1 MNEIQQDQLKHDI
14 KQLIIDTLNIQD
26 VKPED
31 VPNDAPLFGD
41 NNPMGLD
48 SIDGIEIIMAVQ
60 RKYTVRMDDQNV
72 ARFIL
77 ESINTIA
84 DFVTKELET
93 QKS

>member
-1 MNEIQQDQLKHDI
+1 MSEIQQDQLKHDI
-14 KQLIIDTLNIQD
+14 KQLIIDTLNIQE

-60 RKYTVRMDDQNV
+60 RKYKVRMDDQNV

-84 DFVTKELET
+84 EFVTKESEA
-93 QKS
+93 QNS

>member
-1 MNEIQQDQLKHDI
+1 MTQSSQEQLKHDI
-14 KQLIIDTLNIQD
+14 KQLIIDTLNIKD

-31 VPNDAPLFGD
+31 VPNEASLFGD

-60 RKYTVRMDDQNV
+60 RKYNVRMDDQNV

-84 DFVTKELET
+84 EFVTKE
-93 QKS
+93 QAK

>member
-1 MNEIQQDQLKHDI
+1 MTQISQDQLKHEI
-14 KQLIIDTLNIQD
+14 KQLIIDTLNIKD

-31 VPNDAPLFGD
+31 VPNDAALFGE

-60 RKYTVRMDDQNV
+60 RKYNVRMDDQNV

-84 DFVTKELET
+84 EFVTKELS
-93 QKS
+93 K

>member
-1 MNEIQQDQLKHDI
+1 MNQIQPDQLKHDI
-14 KQLIIDTLNIQD
+14 KQLIIDTLNIKD
-26 VKPED
+26 IKPED
-31 VPNDAPLFGD
+31 VPDDAPLFGD

-60 RKYTVRMDDQNV
+60 RKYKVRMDDQNV

-84 DFVTKELET
+84 DFVSKELET
-93 QKS
+93 QNS

>member
-1 MNEIQQDQLKHDI
+1 MTQSSQDQLKHDI
-14 KQLIIDTLNIQD
+14 KQLIIDTLNIND

-31 VPNDAPLFGD
+31 VPDDAPLFGE
-41 NNPMGLD
+41 NNVMGLD

-60 RKYTVRMDDQNV
+60 RKYNVRMDDQNV

-84 DFVTKELET
+84 DFVTKE
-93 QKS
+93 QAKQQS

>member
-1 MNEIQQDQLKHDI
+1 MEVIQQDQLKLEI
-14 KQLIIDTLNIQD
+14 KQLIIDTLNIKD

-31 VPNDAPLFGD
+31 VPNEAPLFGD

-60 RKYTVRMDDQNV
+60 RKYKVRMDDQNV

-84 DFVTKELET
+84 DFVTRELES
-93 QKS
+93 QKN

>member
-1 MNEIQQDQLKHDI
+1 MNQIQPDQLKHDI
-14 KQLIIDTLNIQD
+14 KQLIIDTLNIKD
-26 VKPED
+26 IKPED
-31 VPNDAPLFGD
+31 VPDDEPLFGD

-60 RKYTVRMDDQNV
+60 RKYKVRMDDQNV

-84 DFVTKELET
+84 DFVSKELET
-93 QKS
+93 QNS

>member
-1 MNEIQQDQLKHDI
+1 MNQIQLDQLKHDI

-31 VPNDAPLFGD
+31 VPNEAPLFGD
-41 NNPMGLD
+41 DNPMGLD

-60 RKYTVRMDDQNV
+60 RKYNVRMDDQNV

-84 DFVTKELET
+84 DFVCKELET
-93 QKS
+93 QNS

>member
-1 MNEIQQDQLKHDI
+1 MDDIQLNQLKHDI
-14 KQLIIDTLNIQD
+14 KQLIIDTLNIND

-31 VPNDAPLFGD
+31 VPNDAPLFGE

-60 RKYTVRMDDQNV
+60 RKYNVRMDDQNV

-84 DFVTKELET
+84 DFVKKELDA
-93 QKS
+93 QNS